1 MFIHWYDPS
10 VRLTG
15 RWTRL
20 VREGDDPHL
29 FVQPTARFTTTTA
42 PGSYFELAFEGET
55 ALLHFDLGFL
65 GQPFPHLWLSL
76 DGGASIEAPVDR
88 YLRVTAVGEGE
99 HVLRVTYKGGMEQL
113 PRWYP
118 PLMGAISF
126 IGAEVKA
133 AALLPEDNRP
143 LIEFVG
149 DSITEGVL
157 IDADY
162 DATPANPVNDQF
174 NRPYQDDNCATYA
187 ALTARRLNLRAM
199 FQAYGAVGLTR
210 TGCGIVPRAGLIYP
224 YVYDG
229 VPYTGEKPD
238 VVVINHGA
246 NDRGATA
253 EEYIARYLELL
264 RLVRERAPQAV
275 IVCLSAFCG
284 AFDEEVRRMV
294 EEYRARDSKVYFV
307 SSKGWVP
314 LEPLH
319 PLRGGHCA
327 IADRFT
333 PILREILI
341 KEGVSCDEG

>member
-20 VREGDDPHL
+20 VKEGGDPHQ

-42 PGSYFELAFEGET
+42 PGSYFELAFEGDS
-55 ALLHFDLGFL
+55 ALLHFDLGYL

-76 DGGASIEAPVDR
+76 DGGAAFEAPVDR
-88 YLRVTAVGEGE
+88 YLRVLAPDEGV
-99 HVLRVTYKGGMEQL
+99 HVLRVTYKGGMEML
-113 PRWYP
+113 PRWYA
-118 PLMGAISF
+118 PLMGAVSF
-126 IGAEVKA
+126 KGAEVKA

-157 IDADY
+157 TDADY
-162 DATPANPVNDQF
+162 DSEPANPVNDQF
-174 NRPYQDDNCATYA
+174 NRPYQDDNSATYA

-210 TGCGIVPRAGLIYP
+210 SGCGSVPRAGLIYP
-224 YVYDG
+224 YVYND

-238 VVVINHGA
+238 IVVINHGT
-246 NDRGATA
+246 NDFASPA
-253 EEYIARYLELL
+253 EEFIARYLELL
-264 RLVRERAPQAV
+264 DLIRERSPEAI
-275 IVCLSAFCG
+275 IVCLSPFCG
-284 AFDEEVRRMV
+284 VFDAEIREMV
-294 EEYRARDSKVYFV
+294 EEYRAARDQRVYFV
-307 SSKGWVP
+307 SGAGWLP
-314 LEPLH
+314 REPLH
-319 PLRGGHCA
+319 PLREGHRM

-333 PILREILI
+333 PLLREIL
-341 KEGVSCDEG
+341 SR